1 MTTEELLSGL
11 LASENTTNPVSFSG
25 GLDFGGA
32 TEEQLKQGNEF
43 ADFDPNSFLP
53 ARHRRTDKE
62 RYFAFAKDAFDYVS
76 GLDGQGFL
84 GKTEQAMN
92 NYDKMR
98 MEEDPEGYQIDMNR
112 AKALAQKAYQ
122 SKDPEMKKKYGAAI
136 KQLLPRETQG
146 MDDLTASEFLV
157 GSEKMEIEKLK
168 AANRLAVQMA
178 KNQGNLDT
186 AGLKADSSERIAAM
200 KAENALEI
208 KMLDSEMRQAL
219 KDKDYEKA
227 EMIQNKIMER
237 TIAGKEMDFDRELMK
252 QNFGYS
258 KATDVANINADS
270 RREVAGINAGSREN
284 VAYIN
289 SNSRENVANINAGS
303 RENVAN
309 INAASREKIA
319 GINAKARVDAA
330 KASGKKDAGGMDLI
344 GDRTSQEM
352 IDRMK
357 DLNQK
362 AGRWLSD
369 YTYGASSARNSDAA
383 KAYQEFEGLA
393 KQIVQ
398 DQLRKVYGAQFTEKE
413 GERFF
418 KSMGLSYK
426 MDEGVRWKLLLNQ
439 LNDLRAKAG
448 YAPISAQGV
457 VPAMSPVSQGAGM
470 SYAPPITT
478 GGNSLVNAKGFIT
491 L

>member
-25 GLDFGGA
+25 GLDFA
-32 TEEQLKQGNEF
+32 SVQQPQQGNEF
-43 ADFDPNSFLP
+43 ADFDPSSFLP

-62 RYFAFAKDAFDYVS
+62 RYLAFAKDAFDYVS
-76 GLDGQGFL
+76 GLDKQGFL

-122 SKDPEMKKKYGAAI
+122 SQDPEIKKRYGAAI

-200 KAENALEI
+200 KAENALEL
-208 KMLDSEMRQAL
+208 KMLDGEMKKAL
-219 KDKDYEKA
+219 KDKDFEKA

-270 RREVAGINAGSREN
+270 RREVAGINADSRRE
-284 VAYIN
+284 VAG
-289 SNSRENVANINAGS
+289 INAGS
-303 RENVAN
+303 RENIAN

-319 GINAKARVDAA
+319 GINAQARVDAA
-330 KASGKKDAGGMDLI
+330 KASGKKDAGATDLI

-352 IDRMK
+352 VDRMK

-369 YTYGASSARNSDAA
+369 YTYSASSTRNSDAA
-383 KAYQEFEGLA
+383 KSYQEFEGLA

-398 DQLRKVYGAQFTEKE
+398 DQLRKIYGAQFTEKE

-418 KSMGLSYK
+418 KSMGLNYK
-426 MDEGVRWKLLLNQ
+426 MDPEVRWKLLLNQ

-448 YAPISAQGV
+448 YAPISEKGV
-457 VPAMSPVSQGAGM
+457 VPMSSPVKKEAGT
-470 SYAPPITT
+470 SPLLP
-478 GGNSLVNAKGFIT
+478 SSSNASILNDKGFIT